1 GVGLDAD
8 EDARRARRQ
17 SVAVLALRLRV
28 FGVAND
34 AHLRAVHLPA
44 RGERPASF
52 EQREEAASV
61 LAYVL
66 RRVLVEAREV
76 QRVFGERADAARA
89 CREGVGEAVPFERR
103 ADNRAHALDTF
114 APLESGAF
122 HFSLSR
128 DHL

>member
-44 RGERPASF
+44 RGERPAAF

-66 RRVLVEAREV
+66 RRILVEAREV
-76 QRVFGERADAARA
+76 QRVFGERADAPASR
-89 CREGVGEAVPFERR
+89 REGVGEPIPFDRR
-103 ADNRAHALDTF
+103 ADQRAHALDTF
-114 APLESGAF
+114 APHEAG
-122 HFSLSR
+122 
-128 DHL
+128 